1 MEELPQFTVRSPGDY
16 NTQDLLEGELVGI
29 RDTQYGEMRYYVHSK
44 GKLIQ
49 IDTSHM
55 SQVQDSYFDAD
66 QKKMIYPGGS

>member
-1 MEELPQFTVRSPGDY
+1 MKDIPRFIARRLRDY
-16 NTQDLLEGELVGI
+16 RTQDLLEGELVGI

>member
-29 RDTQYGEMRYYVHSK
+29 RDTQYGEMHYYVHSK

-55 SQVQDSYFDAD
+55 DQAQDSHFDAD

>member
-29 RDTQYGEMRYYVHSK
+29 RDAQYGEMRYYVHSK